1 MSPLVVAKVGSSTL
15 MDGRGELDVD
25 FVRALCAQ
33 ICELRREGVRVVLV
47 SSGAAAVG
55 RSLLGFSERP
65 SDIPTLQACAAAGQT
80 TLIERYAEV
89 LAADG
94 VACAQVLL
102 TRGDVV
108 DRTGYL
114 NARNTFERLLDLGV
128 VPIVNEND
136 TVSVREFSFGDN
148 DMLGAIVA
156 SLVDAD
162 LYVILSDI
170 AGLYTANPDK
180 DPTAR
185 LLERV
190 SRVDA
195 EVMAMAGGAGSS
207 FGTGG
212 MATKVRAARAMLAA
226 GIPMVICRGRDGEAL
241 LDAYRGRGRH
251 TRFESD
257 APVPHEQARKLWI
270 GLAGISRG
278 SLTVDAGAARAL
290 ERDGASLLPVGV
302 TDVEGDFAAGDTVSV
317 LDHEGRLIARGIS
330 RYSSEELWKARGL
343 RLDVIARFWP
353 DRADC
358 PAIHRDELLV
368 F

>member
-1 MSPLVVAKVGSSTL
+1 MGRLIVAKVGSSTL
-15 MDGRGELDVD
+15 VDRAGELDLS

-33 ICELRREGVRVVLV
+33 IAELKARGDRVVLV

-80 TLIERYAEV
+80 SLIERYAEV

-94 VACAQVLL
+94 VSCAQVLL

-156 SLVDAD
+156 SLIDAD

-170 AGLYTANPDK
+170 DGLYTANPDT
-180 DPTAR
+180 DPSAR
-185 LLERV
+185 LIERV
-190 SRVDA
+190 ERVDA
-195 EVMAMAGGAGSS
+195 EVVAMAGGAGSS

-212 MATKVRAARAMLAA
+212 MATKVRAARAMIAA
-226 GIPMVICRGRDGEAL
+226 GIPMVICRGRAERSLVGAVDGK
-241 LDAYRGRGRH
+241 GRH
-251 TRFESD
+251 TLFEGPQG
-257 APVPHEQARKLWI
+257 AGHEQARKLWI
-270 GLAGISRG
+270 GLAGLSKG
-278 SLTVDAGAARAL
+278 SVAVDDGAVRAL
-290 ERDGASLLPVGV
+290 VGKGASLLPVGV
-302 TDVEGDFAAGDTVSV
+302 TGVEGDFDAGDTVNV
-317 LDHEGRLIARGIS
+317 VDADGRLVARGIS
-330 RYSSEELWKARGL
+330 RYSAADLWKVRGL

>member
-1 MSPLVVAKVGSSTL
+1 MGRLIVAKVGSSTL
-15 MDGRGELDVD
+15 MDEAGELDVA
-25 FVRALCAQ
+25 FVRSLCAQ
-33 ICELRREGVRVVLV
+33 ICELRRRGDRVVLV

-55 RSLLGFSERP
+55 RSLLGLTERP

-89 LAADG
+89 LAEDG
-94 VACAQVLL
+94 AACGQVLL

-156 SLVDAD
+156 SLIDAD

-170 AGLYTANPDK
+170 DGLYTANPDS
-180 DPTAR
+180 DPSAH
-185 LLERV
+185 LIERV
-190 SRVDA
+190 ERVDTDI
-195 EVMAMAGGAGSS
+195 VAMAGGAGSS

-212 MATKVRAARAMLAA
+212 MATKVRAARAMIAA
-226 GIPMVICRGRDGEAL
+226 GIPMVICLGRGDRALVNAADGK
-241 LDAYRGRGRH
+241 GRH
-251 TRFESD
+251 TLFEGPEGSG
-257 APVPHEQARKLWI
+257 HEQARKLWI
-270 GLAGISRG
+270 GLAGLSRG
-278 SLTVDAGAARAL
+278 SVTVDAGAARAL
-290 ERDGASLLPVGV
+290 LKGGASLLPVGV
-302 TDVEGDFAAGDTVSV
+302 THVEGDFDEGDTVSV
-317 LDHEGRLIARGIS
+317 LDRDGRLLARGIS
-330 RYSSEELWKARGL
+330 RYSSDELWKVHGL
-343 RLDVIARFWP
+343 RLDVIARFMP

>member
-1 MSPLVVAKVGSSTL
+1 MGKLIVFKVGSSTL
-15 MDGRGELDVD
+15 MGADGELDLE
-25 FVRALCAQ
+25 FVRSLCAQ
-33 ICELRREGVRVVLV
+33 ICELRRAGNKVVLV

-89 LAADG
+89 LAGEG
-94 VACAQVLL
+94 VRCGQVLL

-114 NARNTFERLLDLGV
+114 NARNTFERLLELDV

-156 SLVDAD
+156 SLIDAD

-170 AGLYTANPDK
+170 DGLYTANPET
-180 DPTAR
+180 DPEAR
-185 LLERV
+185 LVERV
-190 SRVDA
+190 EKVDA
-195 EVMAMAGGAGSS
+195 SVVAMAGGVSS
-207 FGTGG
+207 SYGTGG
-212 MATKVRAARAMLAA
+212 MATKVRAGRAMIAA
-226 GIPMVICRGRDGEAL
+226 GIPMVICRGRSPRAL
-241 LDAYRGRGRH
+241 LDAVEGKGPH
-251 TRFESD
+251 TSFV
-257 APVPHEQARKLWI
+257 APEGAGHEQARKLWI
-270 GLAGISRG
+270 GLAGVSKG
-278 SLTVDAGAARAL
+278 SVTIDDGAARAL
-290 ERDGASLLPVGV
+290 ERDGASLLPVGI
-302 TDVEGDFAAGDTVSV
+302 TEVEGDFAAGETISV
-317 LDHEGRLIARGIS
+317 TDASGTLVARGIS
-330 RYSSEELWKARGL
+330 RYSADDLRRVRGL
-343 RLDVIARFWP
+343 KLDIIARFWP

>member
-1 MSPLVVAKVGSSTL
+1 MSRLIVAKVGSSTL
-15 MDGRGELDVD
+15 MGENGELDLA
-25 FVRALCAQ
+25 FVRSLCSQ
-33 ICELRREGVRVVLV
+33 ICELRRRGDRVVLV

-55 RSLLGFSERP
+55 RSILGFSERP

-80 TLIERYAEV
+80 SLIERYAEV
-89 LAADG
+89 LADDG
-94 VACAQVLL
+94 VACGQVLL

-114 NARNTFERLLDLGV
+114 NARNTFERLLELGV
-128 VPIVNEND
+128 LPIVNEND

-156 SLVDAD
+156 SLIDAD

-170 AGLYTANPDK
+170 DGLYTANPDTHP
-180 DPTAR
+180 DAR

-190 SRVDA
+190 ERVDTD
-195 EVMAMAGGAGSS
+195 VVAMAGGVGST

-212 MATKVRAARAMLAA
+212 MATKVRAGRAMIAA
-226 GIPMVICRGRDGEAL
+226 GIPMVICRGRGGDALVEAV
-241 LDAYRGRGRH
+241 DGRGRS
-251 TRFESD
+251 TRFEGPSGSG
-257 APVPHEQARKLWI
+257 HEQARKLWI
-270 GLAGISRG
+270 GLAGVSRG
-278 SLTVDAGAARAL
+278 SVTVDGGAAGAL
-290 ERDGASLLPVGV
+290 EQGGASLLPVGI
-302 TDVEGDFAAGDTVSV
+302 TSVEGDFDKGDVVSV
-317 LDHEGRLIARGIS
+317 LDSDGRLIARGVT
-330 RYSSEELWKARGL
+330 RYSSEDLWKVHGL
-343 RLDVIARFWP
+343 RLDVIARFFP

>member
-1 MSPLVVAKVGSSTL
+1 MSKLIVFKVGSSTL
-15 MDGRGELDVD
+15 MGQDTELDLE
-25 FVRALCAQ
+25 FVRSLCAQ
-33 ICELRREGVRVVLV
+33 IAELKKGGNKVVLV

-55 RSLLGFSERP
+55 RSLLGFTERP

-94 VACAQVLL
+94 IRCAQVLL

-108 DRTGYL
+108 DRNGYL
-114 NARNTFERLLDLGV
+114 NARNTFERLLELGV
-128 VPIVNEND
+128 LPIVNEND

-156 SLVDAD
+156 SLIDAD
-162 LYVILSDI
+162 EYVILSDI
-170 AGLYTANPDK
+170 DGLYTANPDS
-180 DPTAR
+180 DPSAE
-185 LLERV
+185 LIERV
-190 SRVDA
+190 ERVDA
-195 EVMAMAGGAGSS
+195 DIVAMAGGAGSS

-212 MATKVRAARAMLAA
+212 MATKVRAGRAMIAA
-226 GIPMVICRGRDGEAL
+226 GIPMVICK
-241 LDAYRGRGRH
+241 GRGERALINAVEGTGTF
-251 TRFESD
+251 TRFE
-257 APVPHEQARKLWI
+257 APEGSGREQARKLWI
-270 GLAGISRG
+270 GLAGLSKG
-278 SLTVDAGAARAL
+278 SVTVDAGAERAL
-290 ERDGASLLPVGV
+290 ERDGASLLPVGITAV
-302 TDVEGDFAAGDTVSV
+302 DGSFDGGDTVSV
-317 LDHEGRLIARGIS
+317 LSSEGHLLARGIS
-330 RYSSEELWKARGL
+330 RYSSDDLWRVHGL